1 MSNNEKIEY
10 LFNLNEQG
18 ESYFMNNYI
27 ISDISAKGSEKAKT
41 IQKKIKEKLNKN
53 KKNKYYL
60 NV

>member
-1 MSNNEKIEY
+1 MSNDEKIEY

-27 ISDISAKGSEKAKT
+27 ISDISEAKT